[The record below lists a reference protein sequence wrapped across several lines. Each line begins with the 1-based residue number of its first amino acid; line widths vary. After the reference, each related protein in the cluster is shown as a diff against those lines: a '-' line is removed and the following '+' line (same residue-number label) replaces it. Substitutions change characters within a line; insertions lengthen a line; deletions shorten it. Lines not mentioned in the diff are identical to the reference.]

1 MTTSTAPQRA
11 TLADVETI
19 GRIVSAGFYDDPIQT
34 WIFPDPATRLE
45 FGQLVFS
52 GLAAD
57 FLPDRGTIHVLEDSC
72 TALWRAPG
80 FDDSSDEAPGPL
92 PVPDDANERLGIL
105 VAAMA
110 AAHPHEPHW
119 YLNILRTLP
128 ERQGQ
133 GLGQRTMEP
142 VLRICDSEGVPAY
155 LESSNPRNMSLY
167 ERNGFVQTGEIP
179 LPDGPSLY
187 PMWRDPR

>member
-1 MTTSTAPQRA
+1 VTTSVAPQRA
-11 TLADVETI
+11 TLADVETV
-19 GRIVSAGFYDDPIQT
+19 GRIAAAGFYDDPIQT
-34 WIFPDPATRLE
+34 WILPDPATRLE
-45 FGQLVFS
+45 LGQLVFT

-57 FLPDRGTIHVLEDSC
+57 FLPDRGTIHVLEDAC

-80 FDDSSDEAPGPL
+80 FVDSSDEPPDL
-92 PVPDDANERLGIL
+92 PIPDESNERLRVL

-110 AAHPHEPHW
+110 AAHPHQPHW
-119 YLNILRTLP
+119 YLNILSTVP
-128 ERQGQ
+128 ERQGA
-133 GLGQRTMEP
+133 GLGHRTMEP
-142 VLRICDSEGVPAY
+142 VLRICDSEGAPAY

-167 ERNGFVQTGEIP
+167 QRNGFVQTGEIT